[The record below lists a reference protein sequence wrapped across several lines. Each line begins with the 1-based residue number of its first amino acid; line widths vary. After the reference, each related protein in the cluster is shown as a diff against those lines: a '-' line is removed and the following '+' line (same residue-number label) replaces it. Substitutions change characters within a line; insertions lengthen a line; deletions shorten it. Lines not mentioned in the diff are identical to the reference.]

1 LKKNKKNKTRYNYN
15 KNRIIKKNN
24 YTQSA
29 GVGNYNNVKLIIETT
44 KKGMLISY
52 FQHNDD

>member
-1 LKKNKKNKTRYNYN
+1 MYKTRYNYN

-24 YTQSA
+24 YKQNA
-29 GVGNYNNVKLIIETT
+29 GVGHYYNTKLIIERT

-52 FQHNDD
+52 FQHSDE